1 MKKKLQKLLAI
12 VCVAVSV
19 LGLIGC
25 AKPFDAAAYVQA
37 ELDLLTKHDVAQYQ
51 KTLGVGESE
60 AEEIY
65 QESISGVSSA
75 IDEMI
80 ASGMPEDLRAGYEE
94 WFMDL
99 LSKSK
104 YTVLEATKTD
114 DGYTVQVEIEPIKA
128 FDNASAALE
137 EQLTVYLENLMTEA
151 MTTGVTPTEEEIN
164 ADVFQMLLDI
174 VTANLENPTYA
185 EKVVTEIHIEKNSDG
200 QYEVNE
206 DDAESLGASLI
217 DITGLEDLQ

>member
-25 AKPFDAAAYVQA
+25 AKPFDATAYVQA

-51 KTLGVGESE
+51 KTLGVSESE

-80 ASGMPEDLRAGYEE
+80 A
-94 WFMDL
+94 
-99 LSKSK
+99 
-104 YTVLEATKTD
+104 
-114 DGYTVQVEIEPIKA
+114 
-128 FDNASAALE
+128 
-137 EQLTVYLENLMTEA
+137 
-151 MTTGVTPTEEEIN
+151 
-164 ADVFQMLLDI
+164 
-174 VTANLENPTYA
+174 
-185 EKVVTEIHIEKNSDG
+185 
-200 QYEVNE
+200 
-206 DDAESLGASLI
+206 
-217 DITGLEDLQ
+217 